1 MRRKSAVIC
10 LWLALTIA
18 FQPLI
23 IGLANPL
30 ATPKTLAASDSGLP
44 ADGGW
49 WPDRNIDTI
58 EELAPLLETEKSNA
72 SISPQDLKNLNDYRV
87 DVRITDYLLDLVTP
101 KELGGKGLDYVKV
114 NRLLKNYDTEGVGRF
129 DREGAT
135 AANEEA
141 PSYISTHNRGQAV
154 DISEVGA
161 ITCKLVLKSHLGGN
175 KTRWRS
181 PRPVKV
187 AWQTRD
193 GLKNNPTPKGPSL
206 MEISQMMGSD
216 AIMQMLNESGELDAY
231 ADFVKGLDLGT
242 ILTYVG
248 SNMLLKN
255 LGATKIT
262 GDPMADSLINSLGTV
277 MLIKNLPGLP
287 DGFAFGNN
295 DEDVR
300 IALAKSKIE
309 ASLNL
314 PPGSLRGYGWNE
326 ILQSAGKRTL
336 ENALGLPGLTL
347 ERRNLQDVLG
357 DEAVKAGLNYLKLSD
372 RAFDVTPETINK
384 LKAGDAQALKMA
396 GVNLIANAL
405 KLSSDQRSILAQAAK
420 DNRHPNLDPATFPV
434 EKEIA
439 ITDLENLL
447 SGTNE
452 SSKKVQESLKKLGLE
467 LVNQALKKAK
477 ISPNEGVTREILNQ
491 LSNERKTVKLGEL
504 KEEIG
509 STRLAVEAGIEAKD
523 AKKIKTNRGDL
534 LSKIAAY
541 FNKEYGLSGGGAV
554 SSQDIQRVFLPN
566 EYGLNQ
572 KIGGSQA
579 DKALKWSVN
588 TGLQVIRGEKKLD
601 AAAREIFTEALGSV
615 FGLNRG
621 RAPSLDGDLNTKYGG
636 VIIEERLGM
645 DGGLLGRKNSAS
657 DFSQK
662 ELEDYFYV
670 KGDRSLEELRQDES
684 YWSNDDNQFKW
695 KLADARLGAPSGT
708 TVDYLRGRFKTDQYS
723 RTTGEGNFE
732 TLVIDRFWDYFD
744 LGDDSFKLNAN
755 EANVLIN
762 NLKNWDSGNQRQ
774 TLELAAKLVSRGF
787 DAQTGFAVDSFL
799 KIMQNP
805 NQETI
810 ANQLI
815 DQGIRLLVGSI
826 GVNRPESKGGFNEAV
841 LNDVTNKLRAL
852 FNGTPLPSDHVKNLV
867 DFLRD
872 ATGIPDQYR
881 SEDILAF
888 VRGDFRQALNAW
900 SAATWEQFINKYL
913 LNGTGID
920 YAYIRQT
927 FFSDEADPVRRK
939 ELMEGARNRTQYK
952 ISDAFLAQAGLN
964 VPTDFSEVMFTGTDR
979 QRAELALSVVF
990 AELDKDFKVLNVL
1003 YQIGDWQRI
1012 FKGDLEDSPVI
1023 VDLIN
1028 NSDISFG
1035 PFSRQFV
1042 SGFYQY
1048 VTSSNRG
1055 DFFTDNRYSGMWSE
1069 LDSWLGGEL
1078 GIDNLPGGL
1087 GKSIYYASQNNWN
1100 FNASLT
1106 QNNQVVVQSLSSYG
1120 QDYFYNNVSAWGDK
1134 QFGLPAG
1141 TTYRTYQATTKY
1153 INASKAYASASQ
1165 ADKAAAGAKLNA
1177 SQAELTYVAITIA
1190 LNACKACQQFFSSI
1204 DSAIAAPPGFTNAA
1218 VAGAIAMSLGLG
1230 PAGLVIAVAIYFF
1243 GVYRVEYLCPVP
1255 PPDIYALT
1263 SFDPSYDAIDYKW
1276 GDYYRDPSHPER
1288 LEEVKSTPKDG
1299 QSVWKW
1305 ADGVP
1310 FANGKD
1316 PLLWMAWSRYFTGK
1330 LLDSTL
1336 AYGEERLRPD
1346 KPKEIITYRQA
1357 NVELFA
1363 PRVREAFGE
1372 IEKNNP
1378 TIGMGY
1384 SQKSTKLTDW
1394 VHVAFGGYF

>member
-1 MRRKSAVIC
+1 MRRNLIC
-10 LWLALTIA
+10 LSLALAIA

-23 IGLANPL
+23 DLAQL
-30 ATPKTLAASDSGLP
+30 LAASEALAAADQEQP
-44 ADGGW
+44 VDGGW

-58 EELAPLLETEKSNA
+58 EELAPLLESEKADA
-72 SISPQDLKNLNDYRV
+72 SISPQDLKKLADYKV
-87 DVRITDYLLDLVTP
+87 DVRITDYLLDLATP
-101 KELGGKGLDYVKV
+101 QELGGKGMDYLKV
-114 NRLLKNYDTEGVGRF
+114 SRLLKNYDTEGVGRF
-129 DREGAT
+129 DREGASAT
-135 AANEEA
+135 NEEA
-141 PSYISTHNRGQAV
+141 PPYISTHNRGQAV

-161 ITCKLVLKSHLGGN
+161 ITCKLVLKRHLGGN
-175 KTRWRS
+175 TTRWQP

-206 MEISQMMGSD
+206 IELSQMMSSD
-216 AIMQMLNESGELDAY
+216 AIMEMLNESGELDAY

-255 LGATKIT
+255 LGAAKIT
-262 GDPMADSLINSLGTV
+262 GDPMADSLINSLGTL

-287 DGFAFGNN
+287 EGFAMGSN
-295 DEDVR
+295 DEDAR
-300 IALAKSKIE
+300 IALAKAKIE
-309 ASLNL
+309 TSLNL

-326 ILQSAGKRTL
+326 ILESAGKRTL

-347 ERRNLQDVLG
+347 ERRNLQEVLG

-372 RAFDVTPETINK
+372 RAFDVTPDTIDR
-384 LKAGDAQALKMA
+384 LKKGDTQALKMA
-396 GVNLIANAL
+396 GVNLIANAF
-405 KLSSDQRSILAQAAK
+405 KLSSDQRAVLAQAVK
-420 DNRHPNLDPATFPV
+420 DSRNPNLDPTTFPV

-439 ITDLENLL
+439 IADLENLL
-447 SGTNE
+447 SGSPE

-467 LVNQALKKAK
+467 LINQALKKAK
-477 ISPNEGVTREILNQ
+477 ISPREGVTREILNQ

-523 AKKIKTNRGDL
+523 AKKLKNNRSDL
-534 LSKIAAY
+534 LGKVAAY
-541 FNKEYGLSGGGAV
+541 FNEEYGLSGGGAV

-572 KIGGSQA
+572 KIGGAQA

-601 AAAREIFTEALGSV
+601 AAAKEIFTEALGSV

-621 RAPSLDGDLNTKYGG
+621 RAPSLDGDINSKYGR

-645 DGGLLGRKNSAS
+645 DGGLLTRKNSAS
-657 DFSQK
+657 DFNQK

-670 KGDRSLEELRQDES
+670 KGNRSLEELRQDES

-695 KLADARLGAPSGT
+695 RLADARLGAPSGT

-723 RTTGEGNFE
+723 QTTGEGNFE
-732 TLVIDRFWDYFD
+732 TLAIERFWDYFD
-744 LGDDSFKLNAN
+744 LDDSFKFSAS
-755 EANVLIN
+755 EANTLIN
-762 NLKNWDSGNQRQ
+762 NLKNWNSGNQQQ
-774 TLELAAKLVSRGF
+774 TLNLAVKLVSRGF

-799 KIMQNP
+799 KIVQNP
-805 NQETI
+805 NQEEMTK
-810 ANQLI
+810 QLLK
-815 DQGIRLLVGSI
+815 QGIRLLVGSI
-826 GVNRPESKGGFNEAV
+826 GVNRPNDKGGFNEAV
-841 LNDVTNKLRAL
+841 LNDVTNKLLAL

-881 SEDILAF
+881 SEDIIAF
-888 VRGDFRQALNAW
+888 VNGDYRRALNAW

-920 YAYIRQT
+920 YTYIRQT
-927 FFSDEADPVRRK
+927 FFSEESDPLKRK
-939 ELMEGARNRTQYK
+939 ELMETARNRTQYK
-952 ISDAFLAQAGLN
+952 ISDAFLSQAGLN
-964 VPTDFSEVMFTGTDR
+964 IPADFSEVMFTGTDR

-990 AELDKDFKVLNVL
+990 AELDKDFKILDVL

-1023 VDLIN
+1023 INLIN

-1035 PFSRQFV
+1035 PFSREFV

-1048 VTSSNRG
+1048 ATSDNRG
-1055 DFFTDNRYSGMWSE
+1055 DFFTDNRSDGMWTE
-1069 LDSWLGGEL
+1069 LDGWFRTEL
-1078 GIDNLPGGL
+1078 GLPDLPNGL
-1087 GKSIYYASQNNWN
+1087 GKSIYYASQNNWD

-1120 QDYFYNNVSAWGDK
+1120 QDYFYNNLSAWGDK
-1134 QFGLPAG
+1134 QLGLPAG

-1153 INASKAYASASQ
+1153 LSASKAYASASQ
-1165 ADKAAAGAKLNA
+1165 ADKAAAASKLNTA
-1177 SQAELTYVAITIA
+1177 QAELTFVAITIA

-1230 PAGLVIAVAIYFF
+1230 PAGLIIAVAIYFF
-1243 GVYRVEYLCPVP
+1243 GVYRVDYLCPLP
-1255 PPDIYALT
+1255 PPDVYSLT
-1263 SFDPSYDAIDYKW
+1263 SFDPSYDVIDYKW
-1276 GDYYRDPSHPER
+1276 GDYYRDPNHPER
-1288 LEEVKSTPKDG
+1288 LDDVRSTPKDG
-1299 QSVWKW
+1299 QSVWEW
-1305 ADGVP
+1305 ANGVP

-1336 AYGEERLRPD
+1336 AYGQERLRPD
-1346 KPKEIITYRQA
+1346 KPKQVITYRQA
-1357 NVELFA
+1357 NVEFFT
-1363 PRVREAFGE
+1363 PRLQEAFGE
-1372 IEKNNP
+1372 IEANYP
-1378 TIGMGY
+1378 SVGLGY
-1384 SQKSTKLTDW
+1384 SQTTTKLTDW